1 MEALLLKSLYT
12 WIVGTGGT
20 MAAIAVGAGVWMH
33 KRIKKNKDSI
43 ATQAIEDK
51 RHSDILVK
59 HDKVLAL
66 VNKDI
71 SYMKKQGDSMDQK
84 LDRLLDK

>member
-1 MEALLLKSLYT
+1 
-12 WIVGTGGT
+12 
-20 MAAIAVGAGVWMH
+20 MAVVAIGAGVWLH
-33 KRIKKNKDSI
+33 KRIKKNKDNI
-43 ATQAIEDK
+43 AIQAVEDK

-71 SYMKKQGDSMDQK
+71 GYMKKQGASMDQK